1 MAQALAAEAPA
12 GVAEHVPVLR
22 PAPPR
27 HGVKVEREDGA
38 FRVEGDRVVAFAE
51 MMPLEEEEARAELWR
66 RFQRWG
72 VTSALR
78 RAGAKAGDR
87 VLIGRREIELGAR
100 LRLGVLGGRSTPC
113 TSGTW
118 SWARRRGS
126 NWTSTACCLSPPEF
140 NGGKQDGKSRR
151 LNTGW

>member
-1 MAQALAAEAPA
+1 MFISAAAGEGLNELIERMAQALAVEAPE
-12 GVAEHVPVLR
+12 GVVEHVPVLR

-27 HGVKVEREDGA
+27 QVVKVEREDGA
-38 FRVEGDRVVAFAE
+38 FRIEGDRVVAFAE

-87 VLIGRREIELGAR
+87 ILIGRREIELG
-100 LRLGVLGGRSTPC
+100 S
-113 TSGTW
+113 
-118 SWARRRGS
+118 
-126 NWTSTACCLSPPEF
+126 
-140 NGGKQDGKSRR
+140 
-151 LNTGW
+151 